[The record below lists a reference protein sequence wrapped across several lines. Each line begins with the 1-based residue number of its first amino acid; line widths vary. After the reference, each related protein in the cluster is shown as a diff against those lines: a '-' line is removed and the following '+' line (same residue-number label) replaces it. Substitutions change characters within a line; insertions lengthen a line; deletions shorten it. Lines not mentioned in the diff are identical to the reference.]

1 MKRFCLILL
10 CTTLCFFNSQ
20 GQSLDNYSESEYDL
34 ISDEEIKAR
43 LSSIQNEVIKP
54 KFVPAVR
61 SYIKTYTV
69 KRRDRTEA
77 MLGRTAIYYPMF
89 EKMLAE
95 SGLPTDLKYLSVVE
109 SALNAKAVSRS
120 GAVGLWQF
128 MPATGRECGL
138 KINRTVDERMDPEK
152 ATQAAIKYLTRLYK
166 RYNNWEL
173 ALAAY
178 NGGPGRVNRAIKR
191 GRSKNFWKIRRYLP
205 RETRSYVPAYI
216 AATYVNHYYNQHELT
231 PLYPDTDFQLTE
243 TIKVYTSLNFA
254 DIAAIT
260 GTPEYVIEFLNP
272 SYKRKYIP
280 ASSQGNNL
288 VLPQT
293 KMAAFKNTYQL
304 PDSERT
310 FYTSSERIE
319 APESQIYHA
328 ANSSKLYYNVES
340 GDNIADLAN
349 DFHCS
354 ANDIMKW
361 NKLTSRQLRKGQ
373 SLVIY
378 FSRTALQPVDILE
391 PIPLIESSL
400 SVNNTAPALEWKPI
414 ELPQSKKKKKRKNKK
429 TRKAKKDHSFIYHK
443 IKRGETLFTIAAQ
456 YEGVTANDL
465 VQLNSIESGEEVQS
479 GKKIKIKTKK

>member
-1 MKRFCLILL
+1 MKRFCSILL
-10 CTTLCFFNSQ
+10 CTTLCFFYLQS
-20 GQSLDNYSESEYDL
+20 QSLDNYSDTEYDL
-34 ISDEEIKAR
+34 ISDEVIKAR

-109 SALNAKAVSRS
+109 SALNANAVSRS

-138 KINRTVDERMDPEK
+138 KINRTVDERKDPQK
-152 ATQAAIKYLTRLYK
+152 ATEAAIKYLTRLYN

-205 RETRSYVPAYI
+205 RETRSYVPAFI
-216 AATYVNHYYNQHELT
+216 AATYINHYYNQHGLT

-243 TIKVYTSLNFA
+243 SIKVYTTLSFT
-254 DIAAIT
+254 DIASIT

-280 ASSQGNNL
+280 ANAMGNNL
-288 VLPQT
+288 VLPLS
-293 KMAAFKNTYQL
+293 KMAAFKNAYRV
-304 PDSERT
+304 PDSERK

-319 APESQIYHA
+319 APKPQIHRSP
-328 ANSSKLYYNVES
+328 NSSKLYYYVET
-340 GDNIADLAN
+340 GDNIASLAN

-354 ANDIMKW
+354 ERDIMEW
-361 NKLTSRQLRKGQ
+361 NRLTSRQLRKGQ
-373 SLVIY
+373 SLIIY
-378 FSRTALQPVDILE
+378 FSRNALQPIEVLE
-391 PIPLIESSL
+391 PIPLVETGLTVSNPSL
-400 SVNNTAPALEWKPI
+400 AKEWKPI
-414 ELPQSKKKKKRKNKK
+414 ELPESTKKKKKKRNKRA
-429 TRKAKKDHSFIYHK
+429 RKAKKDQSFIYHK

-456 YEGVTANDL
+456 YKGITANNL
-465 VQLNSIESGEEVQS
+465 VQLNNIESGEEVQA
-479 GKKIKIKTKK
+479 GKKIKIKKK